1 MAMQSVSW
9 QSNKSMTMHIQRLN
23 KAINS
28 YRTSNPLL
36 FDNRHQSPNYNPNP
50 NPPSYHNNKPHKG
63 IHKKAYLLNPQE
75 NHPKNYSIG

>member
-1 MAMQSVSW
+1 MVMQSVSR
-9 QSNKSMTMHIQRLN
+9 QSNKSMTMHIQRFN

-36 FDNRHQSPNYNPNP
+36 FHYRHQSPNLNP